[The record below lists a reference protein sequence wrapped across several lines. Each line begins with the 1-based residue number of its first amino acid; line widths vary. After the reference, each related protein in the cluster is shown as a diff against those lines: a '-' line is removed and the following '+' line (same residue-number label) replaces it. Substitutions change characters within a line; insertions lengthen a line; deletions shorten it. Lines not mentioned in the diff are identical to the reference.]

1 MAAPARRFVIV
12 FLAAMSTGGAATVF
26 ESFAQVRKAMGQ
38 RDWERAIALSESILE
53 RDPTFALAW
62 RQILNAHR
70 NRGDL
75 TGAWAR
81 FETLGS
87 RFSQACLGRAL
98 FLTGSGRHAEAV
110 LEAEAC
116 AVRHPRWL
124 HAFRVWAEASKE
136 AGTSGRL
143 AERLDS
149 SPSSAPGIHLAA
161 VIAMTELIEREP
173 KMVDRSRA
181 HLERLRAIMPDD
193 DETDEAIY
201 YFHTLVKETE
211 SARRALVRILARA
224 QRNRD
229 ADWILRASGRLAGL
243 EYYDRRHEAAKAL
256 LVPII
261 PLDAEFGLKD
271 GERFHRHLLGLA
283 EAELGNFEAGLAEF
297 EKSLRLAERPL
308 DRGRTLNRIAQ
319 IHRYSGR
326 LARAAASYT
335 EAASLAQKAGNL
347 TDEASF
353 TTSLAYT
360 WFELGESKRARE
372 ALAAARALLPKV
384 PLAFHRA
391 QILIELAGLERG
403 LGRPA
408 EAIALA
414 SESVQLATE
423 VRADPATE
431 ARARLFRAEL
441 LLAPSSLAAAQA
453 DLERAEALAAQG
465 KLARESCQA
474 TLLTGRLHLLR
485 REFAPSLAR
494 YESAMAQAAKLASP
508 PLRAEAHLGLSDLHW
523 AQNRFSEALAERN
536 KAIAL
541 FEQMR
546 ASLDNPAQ
554 AASFLA
560 RRSNLYRETARIALA
575 MGSPEEAFAVSE
587 RGRARS
593 LLDLLP
599 AGGGAGEGSVE
610 ERKLMAAVTR
620 AQDEFRTS
628 RGTAAAAAA
637 MRTAQE
643 DLDRYL
649 SSATQSWSSLETP
662 VGAREV
668 MAALPRDGALLQYS
682 LGESPGVFVVTREGT
697 RHVKL
702 GPSRGIEELAN
713 RLRGLAGKRPQL
725 AGRAAV
731 IEAARAMFDAV
742 LGPAVP
748 MLVGKTDLAIVAE
761 GALQAVPFEALMA
774 RDGKYAIE
782 RYRIRYAPS
791 ASSLLALERRAAE
804 RSGEPALL
812 AFANPSIAAGAPE
825 RLRSGLEP
833 WRLAPLPHSDEEARA
848 AARAWAPRK
857 AEVFSREQATED
869 VLRAEPLERYSILH
883 FAVHGLL
890 DETRP
895 RFSALALA
903 PSAANDGLLQM
914 HEIRKLRLRAPLVVL
929 SACETALGE
938 NVSGEGVMGLSH
950 AFLSAGARGVIA
962 TLWRV
967 DDRSTSAAMIRFHR
981 ELARPGGSSAAALRS
996 ARLALLA
1003 DPATAHP
1010 FYWAG
1015 LVQIG
1020 SGR

>member
-1 MAAPARRFVIV
+1 MAGAARVSLLILFWVQALWGAPAPEQAFAELRRAMGRRDYDAAIQIGEEIVTRTPRFSRAWVQIFSAHQAKGQPEAAREYFSVLSRRIPEACFGTLVYLVGTGRAAEVHDTARLCAAAHPDWFAVFHRWANGGNDPKLAEQLLESIGRDPAPSPGVRLAIAYSMIALLEKRPSLAAPCRGHLD
-12 FLAAMSTGGAATVF
+12 FLL
-26 ESFAQVRKAMGQ
+26 R
-38 RDWERAIALSESILE
+38 
-53 RDPTFALAW
+53 TF
-62 RQILNAHR
+62 
-70 NRGDL
+70 
-75 TGAWAR
+75 
-81 FETLGS
+81 
-87 RFSQACLGRAL
+87 
-98 FLTGSGRHAEAV
+98 
-110 LEAEAC
+110 
-116 AVRHPRWL
+116 
-124 HAFRVWAEASKE
+124 
-136 AGTSGRL
+136 
-143 AERLDS
+143 
-149 SPSSAPGIHLAA
+149 
-161 VIAMTELIEREP
+161 
-173 KMVDRSRA
+173 
-181 HLERLRAIMPDD
+181 PDD
-193 DETDEAIY
+193 DEVDDAVY
-201 YFHTLVKETE
+201 YFHARTRNSTDAKDALRRILER
-211 SARRALVRILARA
+211 ARRKG
-224 QRNRD
+224 D
-229 ADWILRASGRLAGL
+229 ADWELRASGRLAGMEL
-243 EYYDRRHEAAKAL
+243 DSRDPGKAREL
-256 LVPII
+256 LRPII
-261 PLDAEFGLKD
+261 SLDAEFGLKE

-283 EAELGNFEAGLAEF
+283 EVELGNFEAGLAEL
-297 EKSLRLAERPL
+297 EKSLALASSPL
-308 DRGRTLNRIAQ
+308 DRGRTLNRIAR
-319 IHRYSGR
+319 IHQYSGR
-326 LARAAASYT
+326 LAQAAANYT
-335 EAASLAQKAGNL
+335 EAANLARQAGNL

-353 TTSLAYT
+353 DTSLAYT
-360 WFELGESKRARE
+360 WFELGDARRARE

-403 LGRPA
+403 LGRPS
-408 EAIALA
+408 EAVTLA
-414 SESVQLATE
+414 SQSIQLATE

-431 ARARLFRAEL
+431 ARARLFRAGL
-441 LLAPSSLAAAQA
+441 LLASQSLAAAQA
-453 DLERAEALAAQG
+453 DLERAEALAASG

-474 TLLTGRLHLLR
+474 ALLTGRLHLLR
-485 REFAPSLAR
+485 REFGASLAR
-494 YESAMAQAAKLASP
+494 YESAMAQAVKLASP

-523 AQNRFSEALAERN
+523 ARNRLAEALAERN

-560 RRSNLYRETARIALA
+560 RRSDLYREAARIALA
-575 MGSPEEAFAVSE
+575 MGNPHEAFAASE

-593 LLDLLP
+593 LLDLLS
-599 AGGGAGEGSVE
+599 GGAAGEGSVE

-620 AQDEFRTS
+620 TQDEFRTS

-637 MRTAQE
+637 MRIAQE
-643 DLDRYL
+643 NLDRYL
-649 SSATQSWSSLETP
+649 SSAAQSWSTLETP
-662 VGAREV
+662 AGAREV
-668 MAALPRDGALLQYS
+668 MTALPRDGALLHYS

-702 GPSRGIEELAN
+702 GPVRWIEDSAK
-713 RLRGLAGKRPQL
+713 RLRALAGNRPQL
-725 AGRAAV
+725 GGRSAL
-731 IEAARAMFDAV
+731 IEAARAMFEAV
-742 LGPAVP
+742 LAPAMP
-748 MLVGKTDLAIVAE
+748 LLAGKTDLAIAAE
-761 GALQAVPFEALMA
+761 GALQAVPFEALMSP
-774 RDGKYAIE
+774 DGKYAIE

-791 ASSLLALERRAAE
+791 ASALLALDKRAAE
-804 RSGEPALL
+804 RTGEPALL
-812 AFANPSIAAGAPE
+812 AFANPSIAPGAPE

-857 AEVFSREQATED
+857 AEVFSRERATED
-869 VLRAEPLERYSILH
+869 VLASEPLERYSVLH

-914 HEIRKLRLRAPLVVL
+914 HEIRRLRLRAPLVVL

-981 ELARPGGSSAAALRS
+981 ELARPGGTPAGALRP